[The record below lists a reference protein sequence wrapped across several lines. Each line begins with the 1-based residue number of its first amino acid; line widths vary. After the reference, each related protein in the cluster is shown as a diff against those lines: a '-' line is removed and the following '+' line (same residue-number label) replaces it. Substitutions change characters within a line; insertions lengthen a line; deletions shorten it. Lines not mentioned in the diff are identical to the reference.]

1 MAARR
6 NDADTVRFLMAN
18 AAKFPMLTG
27 EQEIELGREVQ
38 AMMRVLELPE
48 DERPEQWSLIV
59 GRGKKA
65 KDRMI
70 QSNLRLVIA
79 VAKKYRNLGLPLE
92 DLIQEGSIGLSRG
105 VELFDP
111 ERGYKLSTYLFAWIK
126 QGITRAI
133 ENKSRMIRLPADMKR
148 KVQKLKYL
156 TREMMQETGR
166 RPSAEILREAMEL
179 DERKWNLLISSLADA
194 TSYDIIV
201 SAKDDETR
209 LIDLLSSELAT
220 PQDMLDMQDQY
231 DRVELLFT
239 RIGEREA
246 NLLRLRYGIGGRQ
259 PKTLEELGRIMGIS
273 RERVR
278 QIENKA
284 MKSARKVAAQV

>member
-1 MAARR
+1 
-6 NDADTVRFLMAN
+6 
-18 AAKFPMLTG
+18 
-27 EQEIELGREVQ
+27 
-38 AMMRVLELPE
+38 MMRVLELPE

>member
-1 MAARR
+1 MILNEAINYRHI
-6 NDADTVRFLMAN
+6 FL
-18 AAKFPMLTG
+18 P
-27 EQEIELGREVQ
+27 
-38 AMMRVLELPE
+38 
-48 DERPEQWSLIV
+48 
-59 GRGKKA
+59 
-65 KDRMI
+65 
-70 QSNLRLVIA
+70 
-79 VAKKYRNLGLPLE
+79 GL
-92 DLIQEGSIGLSRG
+92 
-105 VELFDP
+105 
-111 ERGYKLSTYLFAWIK
+111 
-126 QGITRAI
+126 
-133 ENKSRMIRLPADMKR
+133 NKSRMTRLPADMKR

-246 NLLRLRYGIGGRQ
+246 NLLRLRYGIDGRK